1 MIQGDHSGS
10 SQPTVDI
17 KTKVVFQYKP
27 FILKRNFCVHV
38 NRQREVGNYLNGHP
52 VYSPRKMVRVG
63 RPEKV
68 MATEGLK
75 EGGREG
81 AAVPTNA
88 CDVERSFHDGRKDGR
103 GAKCL
108 VSPAPHLNQD
118 GTWQAKSAYPISCE
132 SFFPIDICTWV
143 PETQTQASAVSGCP
157 ICL

>member
-75 EGGREG
+75 EGGREQLFQQMHVMWREVFMMEGRMEG
-81 AAVPTNA
+81 AQNA
-88 CDVERSFHDGRKDGR
+88 
-103 GAKCL
+103 
-108 VSPAPHLNQD
+108 
-118 GTWQAKSAYPISCE
+118 
-132 SFFPIDICTWV
+132 
-143 PETQTQASAVSGCP
+143 
-157 ICL
+157 